1 MRKCNSHLQK
11 QPKTCIKTP
20 VFQYSATVS
29 DVPKNAEFKLTFYL
43 QSLKLFN
50 ATILQHLLTRISL
63 KCTKKSRKMPVLAM
77 ENEMYSKPKDDCA
90 VSVCHI
96 YESLEEISR
105 GNLCNILGEPGLPPK
120 APTPLLKRP
129 EKRYQNSLFSISKRA
144 KRVTD
149 FIFQLALFKG

>member
-1 MRKCNSHLQK
+1 
-11 QPKTCIKTP
+11 
-20 VFQYSATVS
+20 
-29 DVPKNAEFKLTFYL
+29 
-43 QSLKLFN
+43 
-50 ATILQHLLTRISL
+50 
-63 KCTKKSRKMPVLAM
+63 MPVLAM

-144 KRVTD
+144 KKSLILFFNWRFLRVKKYASGNTAHSPF
-149 FIFQLALFKG
+149 FIPENRWPRLKTAP